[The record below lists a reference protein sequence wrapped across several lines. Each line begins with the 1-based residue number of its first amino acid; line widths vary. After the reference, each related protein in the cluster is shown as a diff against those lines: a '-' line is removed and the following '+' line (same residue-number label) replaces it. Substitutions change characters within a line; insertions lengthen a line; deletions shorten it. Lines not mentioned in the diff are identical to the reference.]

1 VLQDDIAVKVGSEEY
16 IRRERRALTTE
27 VHDPANAEASG
38 SGESPLSQ
46 LEEDE

>member
-1 VLQDDIAVKVGSEEY
+1 VKVGSEDY

-27 VHDPANAEASG
+27 VHDPANAATAGTGDS
-38 SGESPLSQ
+38 SVSQ